1 MFEARGLGL
10 LFGWRLRDAAKERPT
25 PKVEAEIEAEIEPI
39 EPGAWAAWARERERE
54 LPAAAPDQRPGPTRD
69 PRPGPVPASRLVMYA
84 AVYPR
89 GYGLRMRM

>member
-1 MFEARGLGL
+1 MRQVRALEL
-10 LFGWRLRDAAKERPT
+10 LFGWRLRDAAKECPT
-25 PKVEAEIEAEIEPI
+25 PKVEAGLEPS

-54 LPAAAPDQRPGPTRD
+54 LPAAAPNQRPGPTRE
-69 PRPGPVPASRLVMYA
+69 PRPGPLSASRLEMYA

>member
-10 LFGWRLRDAAKERPT
+10 LFGWRQRDAAKERPT
-25 PKVEAEIEAEIEPI
+25 PKVEAELEPI

-54 LPAAAPDQRPGPTRD
+54 LPAAAPDQRPGPTRE
-69 PRPGPVPASRLVMYA
+69 PRPRPVSASRLEMYP

>member
-1 MFEARGLGL
+1 MACALRLLPGWLLLDAR
-10 LFGWRLRDAAKERPT
+10 RERQR
-25 PKVEAEIEAEIEPI
+25 PKVEAELEPI

-54 LPAAAPDQRPGPTRD
+54 LAAAQRNQRPGTTRE
-69 PRPGPVPASRLVMYA
+69 PRPRAVTPSRLEMHA